1 MFDNKTS
8 NYDRRISE
16 LKWELN
22 FSNLFPLW
30 RVDKAKKLLLYLDGK
45 RKELR
50 EQMKSIKRGTV

>member
-1 MFDNKTS
+1 MRIRLS
-8 NYDRRISE
+8 SYDRKISE

-22 FSNLFPLW
+22 FSHLFPLG
-30 RVDKAKKLLLYLDGK
+30 RVDKAKKLLLYFDGK